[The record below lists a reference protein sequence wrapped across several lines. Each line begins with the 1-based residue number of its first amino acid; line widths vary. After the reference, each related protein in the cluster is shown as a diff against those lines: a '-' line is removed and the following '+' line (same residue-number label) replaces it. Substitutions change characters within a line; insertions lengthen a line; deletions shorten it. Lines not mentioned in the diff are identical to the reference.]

1 MFVILTQSDR
11 TMNKKIHSRKGATLA
26 GLTLAVLL
34 IWGFDTSVKPA
45 AVTPDDD
52 LLALIRQVESPSQ
65 LLWTTRDENTGKSWT
80 ELEYENRGT
89 LNSGDHW
96 SLLTPKEAFA
106 VWFAVGLFGS
116 DDKSVPD
123 VVHETHADC
132 EGGSADGLMK
142 CVKKLQ
148 ADCDGVWIYMTDDG
162 SEIWADGYNNI
173 LNKHGE
179 LAEFAGCNLPG
190 EGLQESTDEP
200 EVVAIVKALK
210 IIGKK
215 H

>member
-1 MFVILTQSDR
+1 
-11 TMNKKIHSRKGATLA
+11 MNKTMHRRRGALLG
-26 GLTLAVLL
+26 GLTLALLL

-52 LLALIRQVESPSQ
+52 LLALITQVESPSQ
-65 LLWTTRDENTGKSWT
+65 LLWTTRDENTGRHWK
-80 ELEYENRGT
+80 ELEYKNRGT

-106 VWFAVGLFGS
+106 VWIAVGLFGS
-116 DDKSVPD
+116 DDESVPD

-148 ADCDGVWIYMTDDG
+148 ADCDGVWIYLTDDG
-162 SEIWADGYNNI
+162 SEFWADGYNNI

-179 LAEFAGCNLPG
+179 LAEFGGCSLLG
-190 EGLQESTDEP
+190 ERLQESTDEP
-200 EVVAIVKALK
+200 DFAIVKALK
-210 IIGKK
+210 MIGKK